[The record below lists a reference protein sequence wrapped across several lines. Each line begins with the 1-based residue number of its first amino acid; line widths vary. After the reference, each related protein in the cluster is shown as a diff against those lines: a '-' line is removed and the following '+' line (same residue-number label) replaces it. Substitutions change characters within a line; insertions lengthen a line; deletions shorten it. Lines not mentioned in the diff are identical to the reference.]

1 MWTLERAL
9 GFVRKLQPLTRL
21 YGYHLC
27 VGGGV
32 VNTGTSDKDL
42 DLYLLPL
49 DDQKVVVDFDGML
62 MEMEA
67 ELGPSEDIR
76 KPLTLTKQ
84 KDYPDALW
92 SPYYAKRKFANNGAR
107 VDVFFIKGELA

>member
-1 MWTLERAL
+1 MGNNSLWTLDQAL
-9 GFVRKLQPLTRL
+9 EFIRKLQPLTRL

-32 VNTGTSDKDL
+32 LNTGMSDKDL

-49 DDQKVVVDFDGML
+49 DNQPTLADYDGML

-76 KPLTLTKQ
+76 
-84 KDYPDALW
+84 DEYPDAPW
-92 SPYYAKRKFANNGAR
+92 SPYFSKRKFANNGQR
-107 VDVFFIKGELA
+107 VDVFFIKAEVAA

>member
-1 MWTLERAL
+1 MWTLEKAL
-9 GFVRKLQPLTRL
+9 EFVRKLQPLTRL

-32 VNTGTSDKDL
+32 VNNGNSNKDL

-49 DDQKVVVDFDGML
+49 DDQNVTADYDGML

-76 KPLTLTKQ
+76 EMGIGRKK
-84 KDYPDALW
+84 KDYPDGLW
-92 SPYYAKRKFANNGAR
+92 SPYHSKRKFANNGNR
-107 VDVFFIKGELA
+107 VDVFFIKGESA